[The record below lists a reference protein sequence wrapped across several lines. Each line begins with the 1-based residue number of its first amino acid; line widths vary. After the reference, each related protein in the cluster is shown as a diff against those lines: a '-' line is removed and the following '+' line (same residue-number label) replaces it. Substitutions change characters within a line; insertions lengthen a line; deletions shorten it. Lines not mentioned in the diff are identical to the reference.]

1 MPNQAY
7 HYEFQTQ
14 FPYGE
19 RDLEKPKPPSR
30 RNVSCHHAR
39 FATDSGE
46 YLLHHGKPPQVL
58 EYPPDHDVAH
68 LQRDY
73 HVDGAHPVQPIAK
86 TVSAKVCLQ
95 TG

>member
-1 MPNQAY
+1 MANATLKNQD
-7 HYEFQTQ
+7 
-14 FPYGE
+14 PS
-19 RDLEKPKPPSR
+19 SR

-46 YLLHHGKPPQVL
+46 YLLHHGKPPQIL
-58 EYPPDHDVAH
+58 EHPPDHDVAH

-73 HVDGAHPVQPIAK
+73 HVDGAYPVQPIAK
-86 TVSAKVCLQ
+86 AVSAAVRFQ